1 MLEVRDVSVAFGDT
15 VALKNFGL
23 KMKEGEVMGVLGPS
37 GCGKTTL
44 LRVVAGLQP
53 ADSGDVLWGAESVLE
68 VPPHRRGFGL
78 MFQDF
83 SLFPHRSV
91 GGNVAFGLRM
101 AGLPAERVAARVSEV
116 LDWVGLE
123 GYEERAVGPL
133 SGGEQ
138 QRVAL
143 ARSLAPAPRLLMLDE
158 PVGSLDRTLRRR
170 LVGELR
176 ELLRN
181 LGVTAVYVTHDQE
194 EAFSVA
200 DRVVVMRQGR
210 VAQLGHP
217 EEVWR
222 RPVDEWVAR
231 FLGLDAVVEAEVKDG
246 WAEAPWGRFPVPPG
260 KVGSHRLLLRPD
272 ALSLSAQKRALSGVV
287 RSRVFSGGRYLL
299 TVDIVG
305 GPSLELQVDCD
316 AEADVGDMVG
326 LDVDPARIVFLLGS
340 GGVS

>member
-53 ADSGDVLWGAESVLE
+53 ADSGDVLWGEESVLE

-123 GYEERAVGPL
+123 GYEGRAVGPL

-138 QRVAL
+138 QRGAL
-143 ARSLAPAPRLLMLDE
+143 ARSLAPAPRLLLLDE

-181 LGVTAVYVTHDQE
+181 LGVTAVYVIHDQE

-246 WAEAPWGRFPVPPG
+246 WAEAPWGRFPVPPP
-260 KVGSHRLLLRPD
+260 SHPSPQPPPPRPDPRSGPPTRPPAGAKPPPDAPVAPPFPVSSLPPDPLRRRLLPD
-272 ALSLSAQKRALSGVV
+272 R
-287 RSRVFSGGRYLL
+287 
-299 TVDIVG
+299 
-305 GPSLELQVDCD
+305 E
-316 AEADVGDMVG
+316 
-326 LDVDPARIVFLLGS
+326 
-340 GGVS
+340 

>member
-53 ADSGDVLWGAESVLE
+53 ADSGDVLWGEESVLE

>member
-53 ADSGDVLWGAESVLE
+53 ADSGDVLWGEESVLE

-194 EAFSVA
+194 EAFSIA

-222 RPVDEWVAR
+222 RRSVRSNDPTGSSSMSRRGAGAR
-231 FLGLDAVVEAEVKDG
+231 ERARAT
-246 WAEAPWGRFPVPPG
+246 RCCSPPESG
-260 KVGSHRLLLRPD
+260 PTARSSYPSKPTQSSTSETR
-272 ALSLSAQKRALSGVV
+272 AATLSAGNPAIRRPKAT
-287 RSRVFSGGRYLL
+287 FPPTLL
-299 TVDIVG
+299 CG
-305 GPSLELQVDCD
+305 KSEK
-316 AEADVGDMVG
+316 
-326 LDVDPARIVFLLGS
+326 S
-340 GGVS
+340 

>member
-53 ADSGDVLWGAESVLE
+53 ADSGDVLWGEESVLE

-231 FLGLDAVVEAEVKDG
+231 FLGLDAFLE
-246 WAEAPWGRFPVPPG
+246 
-260 KVGSHRLLLRPD
+260 LLD
-272 ALSLSAQKRALSGVV
+272 S
-287 RSRVFSGGRYLL
+287 FGGRLSTGVTTSHISGSFAL
-299 TVDIVG
+299 DLKSPAEGAVDEDGVG
-305 GPSLELQVDCD
+305 NHY
-316 AEADVGDMVG
+316 
-326 LDVDPARIVFLLGS
+326 R
-340 GGVS
+340 

>member
-1 MLEVRDVSVAFGDT
+1 MIPLAHPAG
-15 VALKNFGL
+15 AG
-23 KMKEGEVMGVLGPS
+23 GVPVPGNGPE
-37 GCGKTTL
+37 
-44 LRVVAGLQP
+44 RPVVAHHQRAARPHAPHIPPNLPNPAPRRPGRQP
-53 ADSGDVLWGAESVLE
+53 SPQAILPYVSRR
-68 VPPHRRGFGL
+68 PH
-78 MFQDF
+78 
-83 SLFPHRSV
+83 SLPHRSV